1 MRRWLSGGRSSR
13 LAVLFL
19 AVVVPPAV
27 MLVWLGLELVEQDRL
42 LWAQR
47 GLEER
52 QATAQ
57 LVIQSLKRA
66 LADSERLTGPALP
79 DGMVRFE
86 LSEKGLRADPA
97 DRLLWLPVAPV
108 LAEAETGP
116 FSQAEALEFRGET
129 GRALRIYQAHADA
142 PSATVQ
148 AGALLRIARVHRRAQ
163 RWDDTLDAYRGLAE
177 IEGVGVL
184 GLPADLVA
192 RRAMGAVLEA
202 SGRKAELDRES
213 AALQTDLL
221 GGRWALDKPSWE
233 LTARQLEQWLGRPLP
248 RHSEAKAFST
258 VAGSLWEE
266 WRRRGGE
273 PFPMLGRSSA
283 HEGVTL
289 LWRSEGDVLA
299 ISQLALEQWVVET
312 DTGGQLSLLAETGQ
326 VLVGTDPG
334 SGPGVVTRS
343 ATETR
348 LPWTVVVS
356 PGATAGPSA
365 QLVNRRQVLSLGLV
379 AIVLL
384 LGGGSYVL
392 WRAVRREL
400 AVARVQTEF
409 VSAVS
414 HEFRTPL
421 ASLRHVT
428 ELMQEDDD
436 LPLERRRSFYAALG
450 RNTERLQ
457 RLVESLLDF
466 ARMEGGRKP
475 YEFELLDA
483 GELAKQV
490 VTDFEEEVEPRGFR
504 VELEVDASGPL
515 TVQADVASLTNALW
529 NVLDNAVKYSTDER
543 VVRVSVKRDPG
554 GVAIAVH
561 DDGLGVPGQEQE
573 EIFRRFVRG
582 KEASRLGI
590 KGTGLGLA
598 MVAHIVNAH
607 GGTVELESEEGVG
620 STFRLVLPTEA

>member
-582 KEASRLGI
+582 KEAIRLGV

>member
-1 MRRWLSGGRSSR
+1 
-13 LAVLFL
+13 
-19 AVVVPPAV
+19 

-57 LVIQSLKRA
+57 VVIQSLERA
-66 LADSERLTGPALP
+66 LADSERLAGPALP

-86 LSEKGLRADPA
+86 LSEKGLRADPP
-97 DRLLWLPVAPV
+97 DRLSWLPVAPV
-108 LAEAETGP
+108 LAEAETDQ
-116 FSQAEALEFRGET
+116 FSEAEALEFRGET
-129 GRALRIYQAHADA
+129 GRALRIYQAQADA

-148 AGALLRIARVHRRAQ
+148 AGALLRIARVQRRAQ
-163 RWDDTLDAYRGLAE
+163 RWDEALDAYRGLAE
-177 IEGVGVL
+177 IEGVAVL

-233 LTARQLEQWLGRPLP
+233 LTARQLEQWRGRPLP
-248 RHSEAKAFST
+248 RDSEAKAFST

-266 WRRRGGE
+266 WRRHGAE
-273 PFPMLGRSSA
+273 QFPMLGRSSA
-283 HEGVTL
+283 REGVTL
-289 LWRSEGDVLA
+289 LWRSESDVLA

-326 VLVGTDPG
+326 VLVGTEPG
-334 SGPGVVTRS
+334 TGSGVVTRS

-436 LPLERRRSFYAALG
+436 LPLEHRRSFYAALG

-475 YEFELLDA
+475 YEFEVLDA

-490 VTDFEEEVEPRGFR
+490 VADFEEEVEPRGFT

-515 TVQADVASLTNALW
+515 TVHADAASLTNALW

-543 VVRVSVKRDPG
+543 VIRVSVKRDPG

-573 EIFRRFVRG
+573 EIFHRFVRG

-598 MVAHIVNAH
+598 MVAHIVDAH
-607 GGTVELESEEGVG
+607 GGTVQLESEEGVG